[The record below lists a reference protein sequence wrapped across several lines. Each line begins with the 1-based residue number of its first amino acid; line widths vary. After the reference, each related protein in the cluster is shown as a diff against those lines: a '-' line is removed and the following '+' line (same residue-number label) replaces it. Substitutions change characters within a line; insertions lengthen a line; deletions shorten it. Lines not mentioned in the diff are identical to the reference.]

1 MYRQKFTLSDLFM
14 NDKLKDVLPQ
24 VKVKEIQ
31 NEDGD
36 VGYRNKGISN
46 ITTFL
51 RQYAIMGARN
61 SMKSIHSNTADDTI
75 TISGKL
81 KSNYTIYNTYDDVL
95 RTLQMNAYMMT
106 MMGNNGKVIAKA
118 LQQTKINAKY
128 LGYEPKLYLKIN
140 NLEEIKLMDRM
151 QKASFMKDIVENIYF
166 SDDFK
171 KVREP
176 RMEKGNFIYNAR
188 NELRD
193 YASLKRAF
201 DRKVGVKSE

>member
-14 NDKLKDVLPQ
+14 NKDLKDVLPQ
-24 VKVKEIQ
+24 MKIKEIY
-31 NEDGD
+31 NEEGD
-36 VGYRNKGISN
+36 VGYKNKGVDN
-46 ITTFL
+46 ITTFI

-61 SMKSIHSNTADDTI
+61 SMKTIHSNTSDDTI
-75 TISGKL
+75 IISGKL
-81 KSNYTIYNTYDDVL
+81 KSNYTIHNTYDDVL
-95 RTLQMNAYMMT
+95 RTLQMNAYMMS
-106 MMGNNGKVIAKA
+106 MVGNNGNVIAKA

-128 LGYEPKLYLKIN
+128 LGYEPKLYLTIN
-140 NLEEIKLMDRM
+140 SLDEIKSMDRM
-151 QKASFMKDIVENIYF
+151 QKGKFMKDVMENIYF

>member
-1 MYRQKFTLSDLFM
+1 
-14 NDKLKDVLPQ
+14 
-24 VKVKEIQ
+24 
-31 NEDGD
+31 
-36 VGYRNKGISN
+36 
-46 ITTFL
+46 
-51 RQYAIMGARN
+51 MGARN
-61 SMKSIHSNTADDTI
+61 SMKTIHSNTADDTI
-75 TISGKL
+75 IISGKL

-106 MMGNNGKVIAKA
+106 MMGNNGNVIAKA
-118 LQQTKINAKY
+118 LQQTKT
-128 LGYEPKLYLKIN
+128 
-140 NLEEIKLMDRM
+140 MDRM
-151 QKASFMKDIVENIYF
+151 QKASFMKDVVENIYF

>member
-36 VGYRNKGISN
+36 VGYRNKGINN

-51 RQYAIMGARN
+51 RQYAIMSARN
-61 SMKSIHSNTADDTI
+61 SMKTIHSNTTDDTI

-106 MMGNNGKVIAKA
+106 MMGNNGNVIAKA

-128 LGYEPKLYLKIN
+128 LGYEPKLYLTIN
-140 NLEEIKLMDRM
+140 SLEEIKSMDRM
-151 QKASFMKDIVENIYF
+151 QKGKFMKDVMENIYF